1 MKIAILLI
9 QLLLPLFAFA
19 QSSTVTITINNLE
32 KKNGT
37 LYIAWYRTPAAYV
50 RSTNHKYGKLVQVN
64 GKFTAAVTFPGVG
77 YGKYA
82 IAVFLDEN
90 KNGKLDRSFLGIP
103 KEKYG
108 SSNNIFPAMR
118 RSTFQEASIS
128 ISSPVA
134 SLSINLK

>member
-1 MKIAILLI
+1 MKIAILLL
-9 QLLLPLFAFA
+9 QLFLPLFAYS
-19 QSSTVTITINNLE
+19 QSATVTMTINNLQ

-37 LYIAWYRTPAAYV
+37 LYIAWYNSAATYD
-50 RSTNHKYGKLVQVN
+50 SGTNHKYGKLVQVN
-64 GKFTAAVTFPGVG
+64 GKSTAAVTFTGVR

-90 KNGKLDRSFLGIP
+90 KNGELDRSLLGIP

-108 SSNNIFPAMR
+108 SSNNVFPAMR

-128 ISSPVA
+128 ISSPVT
-134 SLSINLK
+134 SVNINLK

>member
-9 QLLLPLFAFA
+9 QLFLPLFAYP
-19 QSSTVTITINNLE
+19 QSSTATITVNNLQ

-37 LYIAWYRTPAAYV
+37 LYIAWYNTAATYD
-50 RSTNHKYGKLVQVN
+50 SGNNHKYGKMVQVN
-64 GKFTAAVTFPGVG
+64 GKSTAAVTFSGVR

-108 SSNNIFPAMR
+108 SSNNVFPAMR

-128 ISSPVA
+128 ISSPAA
-134 SLSINLK
+134 SLTINLK